1 MKKGIVRKL
10 ILTSVGATAA
20 ITFVAATTAIT
31 LAAYDDGDGNN
42 KDDSNSSSVS
52 GSNNDAEDQPA
63 EDENGMPN
71 QAVSDDDNVNEV
83 TATVSTF
90 YTELFTTPI
99 EGGNEGLIKAQE
111 EMTLAVDGDTS
122 VFEAAN
128 PADSIAALSDDKQN
142 GLEEVTAKYSDG
154 VRQAVNYDELSLP
167 EKSTINMISLVFRG
181 AVSGTDVDTSGMKVT
196 VNTDNIEVDGDTAN
210 VPAANVVFS
219 MANEEGEVTSDSNI
233 ATLDTPLVKTKDGWK
248 VDGKE
253 FINRLMTLETAPVTS
268 E

>member
-10 ILTSVGATAA
+10 ILTSV
-20 ITFVAATTAIT
+20 AATTAIT
-31 LAAYDDGDGNN
+31 LAACSSSNDDGDGNN

-71 QAVSDDDNVNEV
+71 QDVSDDDNVNEV